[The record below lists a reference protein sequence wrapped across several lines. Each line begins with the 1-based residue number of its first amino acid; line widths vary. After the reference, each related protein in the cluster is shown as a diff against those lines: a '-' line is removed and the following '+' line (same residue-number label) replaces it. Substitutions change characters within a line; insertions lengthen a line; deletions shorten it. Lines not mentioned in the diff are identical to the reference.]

1 MQTKQYYPSSWKFV
15 SSWCGLALAATL
27 MLTGCAQLPGKPESQ
42 STLDRAN
49 QPEPASFQREFQ
61 ISGKL
66 SVIYEQNGKPR
77 NLPVNFNWLQGQ
89 HDFTLQLS
97 NSFGQTE
104 AEIVQ
109 NSQGVSLRQP
119 GKPRLEAAT
128 LEQLLQENLGW
139 SLPSSSLAYWL
150 QGFVQQPSGLQKLSP
165 ADQTL
170 QTEGWQL
177 RFASWQGSRPKR
189 LDMQRYTEQ
198 TGELRISIV
207 IVDWNQTE

>member
-1 MQTKQYYPSSWKFV
+1 MQTKQYSPSSWKFV
-15 SSWCGLALAATL
+15 SSWCGLALVAALTL
-27 MLTGCAQLPGKPESQ
+27 SGCAQLPGQPAPLTTNSSPE
-42 STLDRAN
+42 LPELVRY
-49 QPEPASFQREFQ
+49 QPEFQ

-77 NLPVNFNWLQGQ
+77 NLPVNFSWNQGL

-109 NSQGVSLRQP
+109 NKQGVSLRQP
-119 GKPRLEAAT
+119 GKPAIEAPT